1 MIKGGNNASGRKKSP
16 RFRRGLLQSF
26 EFRIARGL
34 STANE
39 ALSSCRGRDLV
50 RCEMKCSKAWWQSIR
65 MLVAAISL
73 AGLTFGLGPAGLAQ
87 EQKQRMPSAASR
99 VSVRL

>member
-1 MIKGGNNASGRKKSP
+1 MRVSEKEPSASTRSSAIILILD
-16 RFRRGLLQSF
+16 RQRTL
-26 EFRIARGL
+26 
-34 STANE
+34 TADE

-73 AGLTFGLGPAGLAQ
+73 AGLTFGLGPAGWAQ
-87 EQKQRMPSAASR
+87 EQKPEVPAPAIR
-99 VSVRL
+99 VSVR